1 MGILF
6 SISNKENI
14 VLTELLAK
22 RIADESERNLR
33 RAILMLEACSLQ
45 PHPIKD
51 NMQLPISD
59 WELYIQQI
67 VNVKCIPS
75 SLIFHK
81 LFTTI
86 LGKLDEHGKHKAIKA
101 AAHFESRLN
110 NGTRAIFHLEAF
122 VANLMY
128 IQKEF
133 ISYIS

>member
-1 MGILF
+1 MEQTPKQLLKVRGKIY
-6 SISNKENI
+6 
-14 VLTELLAK
+14 ELL
-22 RIADESERNLR
+22 
-33 RAILMLEACSLQ
+33 
-45 PHPIKD
+45 
-51 NMQLPISD
+51 
-59 WELYIQQI
+59 
-67 VNVKCIPS
+67 VKCIPS
-75 SLIFHK
+75 ILIFHK

-86 LGKLDEHGKHKAIKA
+86 LGKLDEHCKHKAIKA